1 MSHPETPEQTG
12 NHQAPADEVPAD
24 QAPAKQAAPAAPADR
39 SIGLIGLGAMGRPAA
54 EFLARAGLATLCY
67 DEDRAVMDEVAE
79 RGARPTGSVP
89 ELAAVSDVIV
99 VMVPSDQD
107 VVDVCSPATG
117 ALSTARPGSVIL
129 ICSSV
134 TPDTCREVADQ
145 AAPRGVHVLDAA
157 LTGGVRAAAA
167 GELNLLVGGDEQ
179 VLDRIRP
186 QLAPWTRTVHH
197 LGPLGAGQVGKT
209 VNNLCHWGQLS
220 AIVEALRLGR
230 ALGVA
235 PTKLRAA
242 LLDGPAAS
250 RTIAEMELMRLTWHR
265 KDLANALRMAESAG
279 EELPVATTVREA
291 MEHIT
296 VADIAELYAEPQ
308 QDASCED
315 ASSEGAASTNSAAD
329 QPRQAVR

>member
-1 MSHPETPEQTG
+1 MPNPVLPDHS
-12 NHQAPADEVPAD
+12 
-24 QAPAKQAAPAAPADR
+24 AAPGGPANSGDT

-54 EFLARAGLATLCY
+54 ELLARAGLPTFCY
-67 DEDRAVMDEVAE
+67 DEDRAVMDRVAAH
-79 RGARPTGSVP
+79 GVRPTGSVT
-89 ELAAVSDVIV
+89 ELAAAADVIV

-107 VVDVCSPATG
+107 VLDVCSAETG
-117 ALSTARPGSVIL
+117 VLSTARPGSVVL

-134 TPDTCREVADQ
+134 TPETCRTIALA
-145 AAPRGVHVLDAA
+145 AAPRDVSILDAA
-157 LTGGVRAAAA
+157 LTGGVRAAEA
-167 GELNLLVGGDEQ
+167 GEINLLVGGDEK
-179 VLDRIRP
+179 VLDSVRP

-197 LGPLGAGQVGKT
+197 LGPLGSGQVGKT

-230 ALGVA
+230 ALGVP

-265 KDLANALRMAESAG
+265 KDLANAMNMAATVG
-279 EELPVATTVREA
+279 RDLPVATTVREA

-296 VADIAELYAEPQ
+296 VADIADLYAD
-308 QDASCED
+308 DAV
-315 ASSEGAASTNSAAD
+315 
-329 QPRQAVR
+329 QR